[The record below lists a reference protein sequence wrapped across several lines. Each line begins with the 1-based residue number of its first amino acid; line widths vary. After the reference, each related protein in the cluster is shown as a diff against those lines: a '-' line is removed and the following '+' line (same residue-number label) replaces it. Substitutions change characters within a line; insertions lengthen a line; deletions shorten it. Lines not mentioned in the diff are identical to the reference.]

1 MRVMR
6 CLAVVF
12 QKNGSTSVDGT
23 SDQLHLGSRSK
34 ACSQADVPRVG
45 AAKVLD
51 DQTRRSSVLEESKK
65 NDCVEHGL

>member
-34 ACSQADVPRVG
+34 ACSQADVR